1 MLTSNN
7 LDHDDFIDMGTQC
20 CFLPCENLS
29 NLPDFLRFVGFV
41 GRAAVLYSVTLEHV
55 GTRVPFNYLG
65 QCVAICS
72 PVMHT
77 TLSSLMYFEPKIKAS
92 HSCTQH

>member
-1 MLTSNN
+1 MTITMLTSNN
-7 LDHDDFIDMGTQC
+7 LDHDDFIDMGTPC

-55 GTRVPFNYLG
+55 
-65 QCVAICS
+65 S
-72 PVMHT
+72 PSIISTMRRNLFYTHAHNIEFLEKT
-77 TLSSLMYFEPKIKAS
+77 FQSPLT
-92 HSCTQH
+92 